1 MPSPKKVIS
10 REEWERKLADVKI
23 NKDELNKLIMN
34 YLVIEG
40 YKNAAERFSA
50 ESGIVPMVD
59 LASIQQRMEMR
70 NAIQQGR
77 IEEAIER
84 VNDLNPEILDTQP
97 QLYFHLQQ
105 QRLIEF
111 IREGK
116 VQEAL
121 DFAQEELAPR
131 GEENPEFLRELEK
144 TMALLAFEDNRSSPV
159 GGLLEYRQRQKTAS
173 ELNSAILVA
182 QSQEKEPRLP
192 ALIKLLAWAQDQL
205 DERAFYPRMTDLT
218 TGGMSYPDTAAM
230 QT

>member
-1 MPSPKKVIS
+1 MSNSAAAGGGAAGMSSPKKVIS

-84 VNDLNPEILDTQP
+84 VNDLNPEVASAGKRVVILDTQP

-111 IREGK
+111 IRE
-116 VQEAL
+116 
-121 DFAQEELAPR
+121 
-131 GEENPEFLRELEK
+131 
-144 TMALLAFEDNRSSPV
+144 
-159 GGLLEYRQRQKTAS
+159 
-173 ELNSAILVA
+173 
-182 QSQEKEPRLP
+182 
-192 ALIKLLAWAQDQL
+192 
-205 DERAFYPRMTDLT
+205 
-218 TGGMSYPDTAAM
+218 
-230 QT
+230 